1 MVTFVAVGYT
11 EGLTHG
17 AVMHM
22 GDLSVVNSK
31 SLAYDALVDLRRE
44 LAYVTPNIF
53 DARPE
58 GWRQQF
64 AKMGRTQY
72 VNSKELSMRI
82 LSMELKCGTC
92 ARTNI
97 DSKYGRFL

>member
-1 MVTFVAVGYT
+1 VVTLVAVGYT

-72 VNSKELSMRI
+72 VNCQIWPPAYPGPASH
-82 LSMELKCGTC
+82 GTQEM
-92 ARTNI
+92 I
-97 DSKYGRFL
+97 